1 MKIIVVGCG
10 RVGRD
15 LSLTL
20 VRQGHQ
26 VTVVDSDAE
35 AFEKLGPRFPGN
47 TVLGVVF
54 DRDVLLKAGIERAD
68 GLAAVTTSDNANIV
82 IARIAKQIY
91 HVPQVVARLYEPRR
105 AEVYRKLGL
114 QTISSTT
121 WGVGRITQLLTHSRL
136 DSVYE
141 MGSGE
146 VSLILIDVGP
156 SLAGHTVQE
165 INVSNESKVVS
176 ITRSGQAFIP
186 SSVTPFE
193 MGDLVHIAVL
203 SNALPRLEK
212 FLEGQV

>member
-35 AFEKLGPRFPGN
+35 TFEKLGPRFPGN

-68 GLAAVTTSDNANIV
+68 GLAAVTTSDNANVV

-91 HVPQVVARLYEPRR
+91 HVPQVVTRLYEPRR

-121 WGVGRITQLLTHSRL
+121 WGVGRIIQLLTHSRL

-146 VSLILIDVGP
+146 VSLIMIEVGP
-156 SLAGHTVQE
+156 SLAGHTVQD
-165 INVSNESKVVS
+165 INVSNEIKVAS
-176 ITRSGQAFIP
+176 ITRSGRAFIP
-186 SSVTPFE
+186 SSPEPFVV
-193 MGDLVHIAVL
+193 GDLVHIAVL
-203 SNALPRLEK
+203 HSALPRFEK